1 MSTFIHKW
9 VPGTLPTTVLLM
21 HGTGGDEND
30 LLMIGKSLAPG
41 ASLLSPRGNVSERGA
56 SRFFA
61 RSGHGVFDPAEI
73 AARAGE
79 FSQWLGWAAAEYGFD
94 QTKLYGLGYS
104 NGANMIYTTMLLH
117 PGSIAGGVL
126 LRPMV
131 VIEPEPLPDLQGA
144 PFLLSSG
151 SHDPLLPP
159 GGTAALAGLLTRAG
173 AKVESAE
180 HNADH
185 NLTPDDF
192 SITKY
197 WLKTRL

>member
-1 MSTFIHKW
+1 
-9 VPGTLPTTVLLM
+9 M

-41 ASLLSPRGNVSERGA
+41 ANLLSPRGKVSERGA
-56 SRFFA
+56 NRFFA

-73 AARAGE
+73 AERAAE
-79 FSQWLGWAAAEYGFD
+79 FASWLSEAAAEYGFD

-104 NGANMIYTTMLLH
+104 NGANMIYATMLLH
-117 PGSIAGGVL
+117 PGAIAGGVL

-131 VIEPEPLPDLQGA
+131 VLEPEPLPDLNGA
-144 PFLLSSG
+144 PFLISAG
-151 SHDPLLPP
+151 DHDPLLPP
-159 GGTAALAGLLTRAG
+159 GGTEALAELLTRAG
-173 AKVESAE
+173 ARVEAAK
-180 HNADH
+180 HKADH

-197 WLKTRL
+197 WLKTRI